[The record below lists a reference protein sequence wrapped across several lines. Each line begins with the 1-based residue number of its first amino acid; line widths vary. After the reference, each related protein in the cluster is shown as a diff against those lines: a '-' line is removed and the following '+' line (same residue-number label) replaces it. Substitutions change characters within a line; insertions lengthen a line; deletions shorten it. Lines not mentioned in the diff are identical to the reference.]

1 VATAL
6 LIANVGDQQREFTI
20 EPGTPCRIG
29 RHPNN
34 SIELPDESVSRS
46 HAMVQFTGAG
56 SCYLYDLDSRN
67 GTFVNGRRVS
77 APTMLSH
84 GDRITIGLY
93 DLEFVHEESLLS
105 EATPPPSSERLATAD
120 LHQVTAMAVDIPDY
134 AHLAQCV
141 GETRIAE
148 IMSVFHGEAGAVL
161 EEMGVWTH
169 KCAEGSIMAV
179 WVHRS
184 IKPPLSVVLS
194 AFESVA
200 KLARAAASLDGR
212 FGLDVPV
219 RIRAGLDT
227 GKASIQAL
235 ESRTAP
241 NFAAFDNA
249 VHRALRIESRTRD
262 LDCEVAF
269 GFATGEILRQG
280 VALGKVAQQ
289 RAVALEGASESAL
302 LWVMS
307 LASLSKMLAGMPPR
321 TVRIKLP

>member
-1 VATAL
+1 MATAL
-6 LIANVGDQQREFTI
+6 LIASIADQQHEFTI

-29 RHPNN
+29 RHPHNT
-34 SIELPDESVSRS
+34 IELPDESVSRS
-46 HAMVQFTGAG
+46 HAMVQFADAG
-56 SCYLYDLDSRN
+56 TCYLYDLDSRN

-77 APTMLSH
+77 APTMLRH

-93 DLEFVHEESLLS
+93 HLEFVHEGSQPA
-105 EATPPPSSERLATAD
+105 EAVQSSSPDTVASAD
-120 LHQVTAMAVDIPDY
+120 LQQVTVVAVDIRDY
-134 AHLAQCV
+134 PQLAQHL

-148 IMSVFHGEAGAVL
+148 VVSAFHREAGTIL

-169 KCAEGSIMAV
+169 KCTEGSIIAV

-200 KLARAAASLDGR
+200 RLARAAASLDGR

-219 RIRAGLDT
+219 QIRAGLDT
-227 GKASIQAL
+227 GKASIQTL
-235 ESRTAP
+235 EGRMAS
-241 NFAAFDNA
+241 NFAALDDAIHSAF
-249 VHRALRIESRTRD
+249 RIESRTRE
-262 LDCEVAF
+262 LDREVAF

-289 RAVALEGASESAL
+289 RAVALDGATEPAL

-307 LASLSKMLAGMPPR
+307 LASLAKMLAGLPQR
-321 TVRIKLP
+321 TVRIKRP

>member
-1 VATAL
+1 MATAL
-6 LIANVGDQQREFTI
+6 LIASIGDQQHQFTI

-29 RHPNN
+29 RHPHN

-46 HAMVQFTGAG
+46 HAMVQFTGNG
-56 SCYLYDLDSRN
+56 TCYLYDLDSRN
-67 GTFVNGRRVS
+67 GTFVNGLRVS
-77 APTMLSH
+77 APTTLRH
-84 GDRITIGLY
+84 GDCITIGVY
-93 DLEFVHEESLLS
+93 ELEFVHAGSLVS
-105 EATPPPSSERLATAD
+105 EATPPPSPETMTAAD
-120 LHQVTAMAVDIPDY
+120 WQQVTVMAAGIRDY
-134 AHLAQCV
+134 AHLARRV

-148 IMSVFHGEAGAVL
+148 VMSALHREAGAIL

-169 KCAEGSIMAV
+169 TCTEGAIMAV

-200 KLARAAASLDGR
+200 SLGRAAASLDGR
-212 FGLDVPV
+212 FGLDAPV
-219 RIRAGLDT
+219 QISAGLDT
-227 GKASIQAL
+227 GKASIETL
-235 ESRTAP
+235 ENRTASRV
-241 NFAAFDNA
+241 AAFDDA
-249 VHRALRIESRTRD
+249 IHRAFRIESRTRE

-269 GFATGEILRQG
+269 GLATGEILRQG

-289 RAVALEGASESAL
+289 RAVELDGAAEPKL

-307 LASLSKMLAGMPPR
+307 LASLAKMLAGMPPR